1 MLYYGGKEV
10 SRSWCFREHSYIGYK
25 TVPTNTNTSATTTTA
40 TTTETPTFCQAIV
53 YFGIAAVAFVF
64 LSGLVTLVALCYRAF
79 QIHRLAEQLI
89 AHEDMNDLIENK
101 RASPSLLTYLLHG
114 VQN

>member
-25 TVPTNTNTSATTTTA
+25 TVPTNTNTSATTTQ
-40 TTTETPTFCQAIV
+40 TPTLYQAIV
-53 YFGIAAVAFVF
+53 YVGIAAVAFVL

-79 QIHRLAEQLI
+79 QIHRLVEQLV